1 MYVGYCDNHNLSL
14 GPSLAV
20 DGNTSGVE
28 GTRITVH
35 CQHSKENLY
44 MYDDRTTAIP
54 YSMICT
60 CMRDGSWIPN
70 PHDMDCSL
78 NNNTNM
84 SLSISLT
91 TTSSGIYTVS
101 MFNLLLISL
110 IWNEHVPH
118 IYRIYFCSRL

>member
-1 MYVGYCDNHNLSL
+1 MHAGYCDNHNLSL

-20 DGNTSGVE
+20 YGNTSGVE
-28 GTRITVH
+28 GTHITVN

-44 MYDDRTTAIP
+44 MYDDRTTATP

-84 SLSISLT
+84 SLSTSIT
-91 TTSSGIYTVS
+91 TTSSGI
-101 MFNLLLISL
+101 
-110 IWNEHVPH
+110 
-118 IYRIYFCSRL
+118 